1 MTISTILDPAAAG
14 QLDTV
19 VSTLLAP
26 ASGISVVAGSVSLQ
40 TSGPGAVNLYDAAT
54 GAGLGIGAGVLLTS
68 GTTPGS
74 SNTLTWYGSDNSGT
88 SGFSNG
94 DADIDAVVNTVF
106 QTQSYDATVLKFDFT
121 VSTPAATSV
130 SFDLVFGSEEY
141 PEWVDAFVDCAVVIV
156 DGVNYALFNKNPNA
170 PLSVISPNLAA
181 GYFQDNAAGTIPIE
195 YDGVSGRLRIVAPLD
210 LSRSVHT
217 IKIGIADTGDH
228 ILDSGLFISGLAAGT
243 DPGSGVVSD
252 PGGGTT
258 GDDNCS
264 GSSKDEYFNLLAGND
279 TVYAAGGADIVVAG
293 SGNDKVY
300 GGSGNDELKGD
311 QGDDLLDGGADCD
324 TAVYAGASSAY
335 TITYDAATD
344 HYSINGT
351 SQGEGL
357 DTLVGIEQLK
367 FSDGLFS
374 LTPSGLAAVTP
385 PPPPPTNSAG
395 ALVIS
400 GLAAVGY
407 TLSGHLSDADGLPAD
422 PAAVSW
428 QWFADGVAISGAT
441 SATHVVQSSE
451 LNASLWL
458 EASYTDAKGNS
469 EQLSSNG
476 VSVLP
481 PSDGDLTVTLM
492 AIDGP
497 ANAGVHTAIT
507 TLLLR
512 AVELGES
519 PNSAVQKIRSALKL
533 PAAAGNLLTFNAF
546 SILQSGQGDAATA
559 LSLAKLEVEVAILC
573 SLSDDQQGIKLTLA
587 LLDKA
592 SSGGSFDLSQ
602 AADLA
607 AILGLDPG
615 SFNLS
620 DKTTYPQPLKEI
632 VDRTSN
638 ISQASTLFST
648 GTGTGTGSSI
658 ESEWKDFLT
667 NWDSLADT
675 VPLSTLSQAINQ
687 APTGVA
693 DAALP
698 SVMAGEAYS
707 LSAAQLLSG
716 FHDPDKDPLQVS
728 GLTSDHGAWFTDN
741 GDGTWSLDPTAP
753 DYDPTYRGPLELSY
767 WIDDGQ
773 GHSIAATQLLLVVDH
788 ANHLPSGQVNVAV
801 VGGGTVAQNA
811 TLQASDS
818 LVDPDGLS
826 GPISYGWYADTTL
839 LGSGSTLK
847 LGQSHVGLKL
857 HVEASYTDDFG
868 TLEVVSS
875 AETAAVANVDDAP
888 TGSVTL
894 NAGNPPKVG
903 DTLTAANDVSDLD
916 GIPSSGAN
924 ALKVQWQSSADGLSW
939 SDIAGATGSS
949 LVLAAAQVGQKLRAQ
964 VRYTDLFG
972 TANAISSAATSAVA
986 GAGIVWSGTS
996 AADTKSGTAWDDS
1009 LSGAAGNDKLSGLAG
1024 NDWLDGGSGIDT
1036 LIGGLGN
1043 DTYGVDNASDLI
1055 TELSGEG
1062 LDTALASVTYS
1073 LLSKGGNVEA
1083 LVLTGTAALNGTGNA
1098 LANTLTGNS
1107 AANVLDGGAGNDT
1120 LIGGAGN
1127 DTYIVDSAA
1136 DVVVEAAGGGI
1147 DLVKSG
1153 ISFSLAA
1160 FGEVEH
1166 LTLTGSAALNGTG
1179 NAGANTL
1186 TGNSGANVLQ
1196 GSGGNDTLIGNGGND
1211 TLAGGKGA
1219 DQLSGGLGADVFRF
1233 DTAPEKL
1240 NGSAVV
1246 DTITD
1251 FSLSQADRVELSSQ
1265 AFTALT
1271 GSAVSGGL
1279 LAAGAFLA
1287 SASGTATTSAQRI
1300 LYNSST
1306 GALSYDSDGSGATA
1320 AQAFAKLAAGL
1331 ALTSSQF
1338 LVSNLPLGL

>member
-1 MTISTILDPAAAG
+1 MAISTVLDPAG
-14 QLDTV
+14 Q
-19 VSTLLAP
+19 VSALVDTLLAP
-26 ASGISVVAGSVSLQ
+26 GSGISVVAGSVSLSS
-40 TSGPGAVNLYDAAT
+40 SGAGAVNTYDATT
-54 GAGLGIGAGVLLTS
+54 GSALGIGAGLLLTS
-68 GTTPGS
+68 GATPGT

-88 SGFSNG
+88 SGWANG

-106 QTQSYDATVLKFDFT
+106 QTQSYDATVLKFDFKIT
-121 VSTPAATSV
+121 DPAATSI

-181 GYFQDNAAGTIPIE
+181 GYFQDNASGAIPIE

-210 LSRSVHT
+210 LGRSVHT
-217 IKIGIADTGDH
+217 IKIAIADTGDH

-258 GDDNCS
+258 GDDHCS

-279 TVYAAGGADIVVAG
+279 TVVAAGGADIVVAG

-300 GGSGNDELKGD
+300 GGSGDDELKGD
-311 QGDDLLDGGADCD
+311 SGDDWLDGGADCD
-324 TAVYAGASSAY
+324 TAVYGGASSAY
-335 TITYDAATD
+335 AISFDQQTGS
-344 HYSINGT
+344 YSINST

-374 LTPSGLAAVTP
+374 LTPSGLSAVTP

-395 ALVIS
+395 VLVIS

-428 QWFADGVAISGAT
+428 QWFADGVAIEGAT
-441 SATHVVQSSE
+441 SATHVVQTSE

-458 EASYTDAKGNS
+458 EASYSDAKGSS

-476 VSVLP
+476 VFVAP

-497 ANAGVHTAIT
+497 ANAGVHSAIT

-519 PNSAVQKIRSALKL
+519 PNSAVQKIRSALKI
-533 PAAAGNLLTFNAF
+533 PAAVGNLLTFNAF
-546 SILQSGQGDAATA
+546 AILQSGQGDTTSA
-559 LSLAKLEVEVAILC
+559 LALAKLEVEVAILC

-592 SSGGSFDLSQ
+592 GSGGSFNLTN

-607 AILGLDPG
+607 TILDLDPG

-632 VDRTSN
+632 FDRTNN
-638 ISQASTLFST
+638 IKEAKTLFS
-648 GTGTGTGSSI
+648 GGSGGSI
-658 ESEWKDFLT
+658 ESEWLDFLS

-675 VPLSTLSQAINQ
+675 VPLSILSQAINQ
-687 APTGVA
+687 GPTGVA

-698 SVMAGEAYS
+698 SIVAGESYS

-716 FHDPDKDPLQVS
+716 FHDPDNDPLQVS
-728 GLTSDHGAWFTDN
+728 GLTSDHGAWFVDN
-741 GDGTWSLDPTAP
+741 GDGTWSLDPSAA
-753 DYDPTYRGPLELSY
+753 DVDPTYRGPLELSY

-773 GHSIAATQLLLVVDH
+773 GHSLAATQLLLVVDH
-788 ANHLPSGQVNVAV
+788 ANHAPSGQVNVDV
-801 VGGGTVAQNA
+801 VGGGALAQYA

-818 LVDPDGLS
+818 LLDPDGIS
-826 GPISYGWYADTTL
+826 GPISYAWYAGSNL
-839 LGSGSTLK
+839 LGEGNSLQ

-868 TLEVVSS
+868 TVEVVSS
-875 AETAAVANVDDAP
+875 AETAAVANVDDLP
-888 TGSVTL
+888 TGSVTV
-894 NAGNPPKVG
+894 NAGAPPKLG
-903 DTLTAANDVSDLD
+903 DTLTASHDVSDLD
-916 GIPSSGAN
+916 GIPGSGAN
-924 ALKVQWQSSADGLSW
+924 ALKLQWQSSTDGLSW

-949 LVLAAAQVGQKLRAQ
+949 LVLAAAQVGLKLRAQ
-964 VRYTDLFG
+964 VRYTDHYG
-972 TANAISSAATSAVA
+972 TANAVSSGATAPAV

-996 AADTKSGTAWDDS
+996 AKDTKSGTTWDDS

-1062 LDTALASVTYS
+1062 LDTAQASVTYS
-1073 LLSKGGNVEA
+1073 LFSKGANVEA
-1083 LVLTGTAALNGTGNA
+1083 LVLMGTNALSGTGNA
-1098 LANTLTGNS
+1098 LANTLTGND
-1107 AANVLDGGAGNDT
+1107 AANL
-1120 LIGGAGN
+1120 
-1127 DTYIVDSAA
+1127 
-1136 DVVVEAAGGGI
+1136 
-1147 DLVKSG
+1147 
-1153 ISFSLAA
+1153 
-1160 FGEVEH
+1160 
-1166 LTLTGSAALNGTG
+1166 
-1179 NAGANTL
+1179 
-1186 TGNSGANVLQ
+1186 LQ

-1211 TLAGGKGA
+1211 TLAGGQGA

-1233 DTAPEKL
+1233 DTALEKL

-1251 FSLSQADRVELSSQ
+1251 FSLSQGDRLQLSSKV
-1265 AFTALT
+1265 FTTLT
-1271 GSAVSGGL
+1271 GSAVLNGA
-1279 LAAGAFLA
+1279 LAASAFLA
-1287 SASGTATTSAQRI
+1287 SASGTATSSAQRI
-1300 LYNSST
+1300 LYNTST
-1306 GALSYDSDGSGATA
+1306 GVLSYDSDGSGSTA
-1320 AQAFAKLAAGL
+1320 AQAFATLGSGL
-1331 ALTSSQF
+1331 ALTHAQI
-1338 LVSNLPLGL
+1338 LVSSLALGV